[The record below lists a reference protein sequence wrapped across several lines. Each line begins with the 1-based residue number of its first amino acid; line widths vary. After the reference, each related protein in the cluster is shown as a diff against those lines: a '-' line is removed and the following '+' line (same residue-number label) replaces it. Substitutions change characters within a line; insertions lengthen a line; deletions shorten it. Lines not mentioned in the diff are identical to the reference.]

1 MPKKILLADD
11 SLTIQKV
18 VELTFSDSDF
28 TLICVGNGQ
37 RALEKVREDRP
48 DLILADAV
56 MPEKNGYEV
65 CEAIKGDPA
74 TSRIPIILLTGTF
87 EPFDRTRAE
96 RIGAD
101 AIVSKPFDSQQLLRQ
116 VEALLARAGAA
127 PSAATVAMRIPEEIS
142 LGAGAPPGRGVEA
155 EPFDTGFSPDDFT
168 GSIRVPTGDPFEEE
182 FGRGDVDSAIE
193 AFEKAESVPAVP
205 ARTAGGSA
213 GRVRGGDRRV
223 FLARRRAGASGR
235 TGAAALGDGRDAP
248 GPGALR
254 KGDDADACRRSA
266 DRRDRRGPLRPA
278 SHRAASRAGQPD
290 AGRRDHRRRRRGPF
304 RCARTGGVSPPSPRP
319 PRTSRTRWPRPKR
332 PRPSQELEAL
342 AQTSSIPELA
352 QMLSSVSRGGD
363 LSEADI
369 DRLAARIV
377 EKLSDRVIREI
388 AWEVIPDMAEIVIKQ
403 RIKELE
409 AGLE

>member
-1 MPKKILLADD
+1 
-11 SLTIQKV
+11 
-18 VELTFSDSDF
+18 LTFSDSD
-28 TLICVGNGQ
+28 LDLVCVGNGL

-87 EPFDRTRAE
+87 EPFDRARAE

-116 VEALLARAGAA
+116 VEALLARADVA
-127 PSAATVAMRIPEEIS
+127 PSTATVALRIPEEIA
-142 LGAGAPPGRGVEA
+142 LGAGAPAGRGLEP
-155 EPFDTGFSPDDFT
+155 EPFDTGFSPEDFT

-182 FGRGDVDSAIE
+182 FGRGDVDSAID
-193 AFEKAESVPAVP
+193 AFEKAESVPAAVP
-205 ARTAGGSA
+205 APPEVAATFEEEIIEESSWLAEEPERQAGPERPHWVKAQMPPAPALFGKEAPPMRADEAPTAEIVA
-213 GRVRGGDRRV
+213 GRFD
-223 FLARRRAGASGR
+223 
-235 TGAAALGDGRDAP
+235 
-248 GPGALR
+248 
-254 KGDDADACRRSA
+254 
-266 DRRDRRGPLRPA
+266 LRPTE
-278 SHRAASRAGQPD
+278 
-290 AGRRDHRRRRRGPF
+290 PF
-304 RCARTGGVSPPSPRP
+304 SPPSGSARVEEITADAAHALFDVPQPAAKSDERAAAP
-319 PRTSRTRWPRPKR
+319 PEPHPIEA
-332 PRPSQELEAL
+332 PEAPAAPAHELEAL

-352 QMLSSVSRGGD
+352 QMLSSVSRGAD

-409 AGLE
+409 ADLE